1 MVVNKTRRRVKQ
13 LLSNKTHKVSK
24 VNFRLKGSTHNSD
37 ADYSF
42 IDFKSSNMADAQAQ
56 YINKNDQNPTK
67 TKKKS
72 LFQRFT
78 NAFRVE
84 QNQQSRKIGQN
95 HKTKKLN
102 LNNVLSNSKSNS
114 KQNNIKRSNDIDI
127 VSNVIANIPKSVS
140 DLNLSGNNL
149 KTSEL
154 NDIINSL
161 NKSNQEKDI
170 KKLNISNNNLTSLPS
185 SLESLANLVD
195 VVIDNNINLSDI
207 DVLTK
212 LSIKKVSLKN
222 TKVTQV
228 NGSQQNWSQS
238 VQQKITSVTDSNKSK
253 SVSSKSVI
261 KSIDYFIDTCSV
273 LDTVKKNIA
282 SGLYKSNRSSKKQH
296 SPVNKRINWDKGQ
309 INYYDSMIPMLNI
322 DLVDNKRG
330 ITQYSYNNY
339 KLVLSKTIG
348 EGSNGRIYEAE
359 LFDSNSKKARQIAIK
374 TIHTNDI
381 RDFFLETII
390 QNELYCNLRDD
401 KKVAFIGIPEI
412 VFIGKFKD
420 ARYGHTVYMLGME
433 KLEGDGNKYLKE
445 ISAIQKFGSR
455 NRFELLFMLKQ
466 ISQVLI
472 QLQDRF
478 MFMHR
483 DLHLGNIMYK
493 KENNMY
499 TWYVM
504 DFGMSTIS
512 YDMKNNIFINMIT
525 DGVYKHR
532 HIYNHTHDLRM
543 LCVSIY
549 TRFYQYAYKPY
560 LLDFFMIMLPIMK
573 NLQYIEHINDKRY
586 YKNGTYKKIPIFWN
600 FYNVDNAKQNVPN
613 IKFDAIS
620 TVDEYFNP
628 GYIHKYMEKY
638 TSATTKTDRLNTIGN
653 FTLLYNQYDP
663 YSQYNVSNKSHQ
675 NYTHINAI
683 LTINTDVELVLSS
696 IRVP

>member
-1 MVVNKTRRRVKQ
+1 MIVNKTRRRVKH
-13 LLSNKTHKVSK
+13 LLSNKSYKNSK
-24 VNFRLKGSTHNSD
+24 NNLLKGSTHNFD

-42 IDFKSSNMADAQAQ
+42 IDFNNSNMADAQD
-56 YINKNDQNPTK
+56 IHKLDQKPSKK

-72 LFQRFT
+72 LFT
-78 NAFRVE
+78 NAFKVE

-102 LNNVLSNSKSNS
+102 LKNILSGNKSNT
-114 KQNNIKRSNDIDI
+114 KQNNIKRSNDIDVI
-127 VSNVIANIPKSVS
+127 SNVIANIPNSVF

-149 KTSEL
+149 KSNEL
-154 NDIINSL
+154 DDIINNL
-161 NKSNQEKDI
+161 VKSNQEKDI
-170 KKLNISNNNLTSLPS
+170 KILNISNNNLTSLPS
-185 SLESLANLVD
+185 SLESLASLEDIVM
-195 VVIDNNINLSDI
+195 DNNINLSDI

-222 TKVTQV
+222 TSVTQV
-228 NGSQQNWSQS
+228 NGSQQKWSPI
-238 VQQKITSVTDSNKSK
+238 VQQKITLVTDSNKSK
-253 SVSSKSVI
+253 NVSSKSVI
-261 KSIDYFIDTCSV
+261 KSVDYFIDTCSV

-282 SGLYKSNRSSKKQH
+282 SGIYKNKKSSRKQN
-296 SPVNKRINWDKGQ
+296 SPVNKQINWDKSQ
-309 INYYDSMIPMLNI
+309 IDYYDSMIPMLNI

-348 EGSNGRIYEAE
+348 SGSNGRIYEAE

-381 RDFFLETII
+381 REFFLETII

-401 KKVAFIGIPEI
+401 KNVTFIGIPEI

-445 ISAIQKFGSR
+445 ISAIKTFGR
-455 NRFELLFMLKQ
+455 RCRFELLFMLQQ
-466 ISQVLI
+466 IAKVLM
-472 QLQDRF
+472 QLQDKF

-493 KENNMY
+493 KENGMY
-499 TWYVM
+499 IWYVM

-525 DGVYKHR
+525 DGVYKHN
-532 HIYNHTHDLRM
+532 HIFNHTHDLRM

-549 TRFYQYAYKPY
+549 TRFYQYSYKPY

-600 FYNVDNAKQNVPN
+600 FYNAENAKQHNPN
-613 IKFDAIS
+613 ITFDAIS

-628 GYIHKYMEKY
+628 GYINKYIEKY
-638 TSATTKTDRLNTIGN
+638 SNTDTITERLKTIAD
-653 FTLLYNQYDP
+653 FTWLYRQYEP
-663 YSQYNVSNKSHQ
+663 YSKYYVSNTKNQSHK
-675 NYTHINAI
+675 NYTHINI
-683 LTINTDVELVLSS
+683 LLIINADVQLTLNS
-696 IRVP
+696 IKIS